1 MEGDR
6 WKVVVDPTR
15 LAAAPVRYIKP
26 ASVPDAAFSDMAA
39 LWESGSAK
47 SEEEAAHGLGLLKKS
62 AGGGGGA
69 GLGMMAAGTAV
80 PLHKT
85 SYDRPVA
92 GLPTQPG
99 RDVPMLGRA
108 APLPEHM
115 RLAYR
120 SPLTVTCA

>member
-26 ASVPDAAFSDMAA
+26 ASVPDAALSDMAA
-39 LWESGSAK
+39 LWESSSAK

-92 GLPTQPG
+92 GLPHSLVATCRCLGG
-99 RDVPMLGRA
+99 RHRCPSTGDWRTA
-108 APLPEHM
+108 A
-115 RLAYR
+115 R
-120 SPLTVTCA
+120 